1 LDSGPRYLGLNDPDW
16 LGIFITLDGRLS
28 AKALLAIAA
37 PMLSGFTSGGGTSSI
52 TGSFGS
58 FGAGGGG
65 MSIMN
70 LNINDVLA
78 ALGASLGGI
87 GSLLGLGTPPACA
100 GFADTPPTNIDD
112 AHNGHY
118 SWSPCSPFSPA
129 YYEIMANYYPPETTI
144 HQPTAVDARGTLI
157 TFDAID
163 DKDSDG
169 KIGFSYRMDR
179 GFWSP
184 WSTQRFAAVKGLLE
198 GQHLFEVRALDTDS
212 NIEPTPA
219 QIVFQVDSIPP
230 TLSLSGNVRGS
241 SATFVADVRDF
252 QTKPEEIQIAYRL
265 DDGSWSEY
273 GTSKKIE
280 LTYLSDGTHTLG
292 VKAIDK
298 SGNEAIATQAFNVTP
313 ETTFGCSTVPT
324 SGSALLLLLFIP
336 GFLILR
342 RRIGR

>member
-1 LDSGPRYLGLNDPDW
+1 
-16 LGIFITLDGRLS
+16 
-28 AKALLAIAA
+28 
-37 PMLSGFTSGGGTSSI
+37 MLSGFTSGGGTESI

-58 FGAGGGG
+58 FGAGGET
-65 MSIMN
+65 MTIMN
-70 LNINDVLA
+70 LNINDILG
-78 ALGASLGGI
+78 ALTASLGGI
-87 GSLLGLGTPPACA
+87 GSMLGLGEAPACA
-100 GFADTPPTNIDD
+100 SFADVPPTNIDD